1 MKYTLSGLLLLG
13 LLAFIPSKVMAQQ
26 AIPNLDI
33 NAKVNQAF
41 SNATLE
47 KIAPPKSDITIAFPA
62 QNPSQAPLQSVLK
75 AGESWSNLPIGVVT
89 GLPNGQNLSY
99 ASIVSEL
106 YPNPADAQK
115 ALNGSLYNFKAIE
128 KVPLKDLVSKFPELQ
143 NAPVLPTQIGSLSG
157 CSSGSTDTLGSLAAS
172 PCGQNPI
179 PVDVLKAIPISQT
192 GIQNI
197 SYKDLGSKLDLNNA
211 PASNFP
217 LAKQVSLAKLITP
230 DGLNATGVNLF
241 KLDYI
246 DNKIPGQS
254 GNPIKG
260 LNSIV
265 GSNRV
270 ENSTCKEA
278 DCDYAVLL
286 SFVAPDMKENP
297 YNHALAFQI
306 NKSGTTWLDGGIGSI
321 GRTLWNFKE
330 PPGGK
335 LLGSFS
341 DYGKLVLENGDA
353 KKGTVEQKLY
363 LAFCMQIT
371 FPFYSEWN
379 CSSKFIGPIPLPW
392 EEISEKSQAMMFPF
406 EVKLPA
412 AAVTPPAVAAISS
425 PPKIPSSIA
434 QIQSPASA
442 SQSSSPNQSPTPTY
456 NRLFGSNTLASYS
469 PIANITRA

>member
-1 MKYTLSGLLLLG
+1 MKYTLSGLFLLG
-13 LLAFIPSKVMAQQ
+13 LLAFIPTQVMAQQ
-26 AIPNLDI
+26 AIPNLDV
-33 NAKVNQAF
+33 NAKVKQAF

-47 KIAPPKSDITIAFPA
+47 KIAPPKSDLTIAFPA
-62 QNPSQAPLQSVLK
+62 QNPSQAPLKSVLK

-128 KVPLKDLVSKFPELQ
+128 KVPLKDLVDKFPELQ
-143 NAPVLPTQIGSLSG
+143 NVPVSPTQIGSLSG
-157 CSSGSTDTLGSLAAS
+157 CSSGSTDTFGSLAAS
-172 PCGQNPI
+172 FCGQNPI

-197 SYKDLGSKLDLNNA
+197 SYKDLGSKLDLNND

-246 DNKIPGQS
+246 DNKVPGQS

-260 LNSIV
+260 INPIS

-286 SFVAPDMKENP
+286 SFVASDMSMNP

-330 PPGGK
+330 PPGVSLPG
-335 LLGSFS
+335 GS
-341 DYGKLVLENGDA
+341 DYLKVVLENGDV
-353 KKGTVEQKLY
+353 KKGTVEQKGY
-363 LAFCMQIT
+363 LAFCMQIS
-371 FPFYSEWN
+371 FFFYSEWN

-392 EEISEKSQAMMFPF
+392 EEISEKNQAMMLPLQF
-406 EVKLPA
+406 KLPA
-412 AAVTPPAVAAISS
+412 ATVTPPTVAAISS
-425 PPKIPSSIA
+425 SPRIPNSIA
-434 QIQSPASA
+434 QIQSPASV
-442 SQSSSPNQSPTPTY
+442 SQSSTPSQSPTPTY